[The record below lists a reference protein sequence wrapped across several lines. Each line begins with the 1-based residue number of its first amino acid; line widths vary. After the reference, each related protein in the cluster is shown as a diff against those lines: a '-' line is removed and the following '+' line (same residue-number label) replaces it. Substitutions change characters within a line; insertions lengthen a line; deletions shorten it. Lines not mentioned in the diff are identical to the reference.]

1 YWVDLRALND
11 SAQITS
17 TQTVNFQAYI
27 NGNTR
32 NDGLY
37 SAPALTTSSS
47 LTPLAYSKSLNKK
60 SVMVSDIE
68 TKRLQ
73 LVLAIST
80 PRSLT
85 TARPI
90 GSMLGPSLIRLPV
103 NRLI

>member
-1 YWVDLRALND
+1 EIDTTKRASTGVSYQYAKITDNNKSYWVDLRALND

-27 NGNTR
+27 NGDTR

-60 SVMVSDIE
+60 SVMVSEIDT
-68 TKRLQ
+68 TK
-73 LVLAIST
+73 
-80 PRSLT
+80 
-85 TARPI
+85 
-90 GSMLGPSLIRLPV
+90 
-103 NRLI
+103 